1 MEIYRNNCL
10 PLPQQVEQNRHDV
23 QTLYALVDGAKWNKT
38 KITLDVNGW
47 ESMDG
52 RKYEYNIINDTF
64 IDDMLF
70 IVTAADE
77 KSTIQF
83 SGICYAESYDSGI
96 KLTSFYKPDVDIEI
110 IVYYNYNVNNNN

>member
-23 QTLYALVDGAKWNKT
+23 QTLYALVDGAKWNKK
-38 KITLDVNGW
+38 KITLDANNW
-47 ESMDG
+47 ENAGG
-52 RKYEYNIINDTF
+52 RKYDYNVVDDTF

-70 IVTAADE
+70 IVTPGDE
-77 KSTIQF
+77 NTTLQF
-83 SGICYAESYDSGI
+83 SEICYAESYDGGI